1 MMENPEKES
10 NMEIAAFACDIDNTL
25 TDDAMLLDLYAVD
38 AIRLLEAIGL
48 PVILVTARDYMTA
61 GSLSAFI
68 GTCGIV
74 AAEDGAVVGAF
85 QAGQPPLVLGNLAR
99 IESGLAVLRETLG
112 DELIVYPVPGRMCS
126 AVIRRTFDLNKGNAT
141 LEESGAGAHLL
152 DSGLAYLLV
161 DAETSKGRGLREA
174 AKLLDIEPENIVAIG
189 DNFNDLDMFAA
200 AGYSI
205 AVGNAPE
212 AVKEQ
217 VSYACSARFGAG
229 FCEGVKHALRRFPLP
244 GIHRPRLPWARDV
257 RRMMD
262 YRGDRE
268 G

>member
-1 MMENPEKES
+1 
-10 NMEIAAFACDIDNTL
+10 MEIAALACDIDNTL
-25 TDDAMLLDLYAVD
+25 TDDSMLLDLYAVD
-38 AIRLLEAIGL
+38 AIRFLEAAGL

-85 QAGQPPLVLGNLAR
+85 RAGQPPAVLGSR
-99 IESGLAVLRETLG
+99 PKIERGLTVLQEVFG
-112 DELIVYPVPGRMCS
+112 DEVVVYPVPGRMCS
-126 AVIRRTFDLNKGNAT
+126 TVIKRTFDLNKGNRA
-141 LEESGAGAHLL
+141 LEERGAGAHLL

-161 DAETSKGRGLREA
+161 DAETNKGHGLREA
-174 AKLLDIEPENIVAIG
+174 AKLLDIKPENVVAIG

-212 AVKEQ
+212 AVKAQ
-217 VSYACSARFGAG
+217 VNYACGARFGAG
-229 FCEGVKHALRRFPLP
+229 FCEGVKHVLRLFSLSGVRRPSALLT
-244 GIHRPRLPWARDV
+244 RDV
-257 RRMMD
+257 RRMLD
-262 YRGDRE
+262 
-268 G
+268 